1 VASVAVL
8 GLQPEPGIVDASH
21 VAHAKPE
28 PDLLFLAAEQLGVE
42 PARCWYV
49 GDSTWDMVAAVA
61 AGMIGIAV
69 SAGAALDAPALRG
82 AGAAAVV
89 ESLLDVA
96 AALDGDPT
104 GGRSASFSPPR
115 SR

>member
-1 VASVAVL
+1 ML
-8 GLQPEPGIVDASH
+8 
-21 VAHAKPE
+21 
-28 PDLLFLAAEQLGVE
+28 LAASQLGVE

-69 SAGAALDAPALRG
+69 TAGSAADEAALRG

-89 ESLLDVA
+89 PSLGDIA
-96 AALDGDPT
+96 AAL
-104 GGRSASFSPPR
+104 AA
-115 SR
+115 